1 MALTNSTEVKTQNVE
16 EGQLKTGRLYV
27 FARFHAK
34 SGSERNVEQAIVKV
48 LGPTR
53 KEPGCLGANLFRSV
67 RDDRLFYIHSKWQDE
82 AAFDWHGD
90 QAHTKA
96 FLEEVAPLIDHPL
109 DVARTQ
115 LFD

>member
-1 MALTNSTEVKTQNVE
+1 MGKESQMKDD
-16 EGQLKTGRLYV
+16 RLYV

-34 SGSERNVEQAIVKV
+34 TGSENGVERAIVKV

-53 KEPGCLGANLFRSV
+53 KEPGCLGANMFRSV
-67 RDDRLFYIHSKWQDE
+67 RDARLFYIHSRWQNE

-90 QAHTKA
+90 QSYTKA
-96 FLEEVAPLIDHPL
+96 FVDAVEPLIDHPL

-115 LFD
+115 FLD